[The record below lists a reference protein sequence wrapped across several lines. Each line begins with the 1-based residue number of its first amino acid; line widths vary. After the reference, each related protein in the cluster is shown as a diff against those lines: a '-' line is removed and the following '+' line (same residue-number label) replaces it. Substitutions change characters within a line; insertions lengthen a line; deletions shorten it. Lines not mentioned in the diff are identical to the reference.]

1 MSLRL
6 RLALLLPFATI
17 ALLSLASGGCQQIL
31 GIQDTS
37 LDPDA
42 GGPGGSSS
50 GQGGGAGS
58 GASSGSSASSPDFT
72 FAILTT
78 NGTVPLGGKD
88 VVEIE
93 IRRTGGFKGEVTV
106 TPMSPPVGLIIEPVT
121 IPAAQTNA
129 EVVVGAEAPLAIG
142 NKVSFTL
149 AATSGDLKPKTASV
163 TDAPVTDRP
172 GAPDQTFGAALTGI
186 AAVSFGADDA
196 GGFYDFEVTGDQ
208 IAVAGQGFGGL
219 GGVAFDVTRL
229 NSSGSIDPAFAGGT
243 MVRTLFVGSTA
254 SSARAVAIGHQVNGR
269 LIAMGWHEKSAPGDI
284 ALIRYG
290 IDGAV
295 GDPLFGN
302 SGKSLVDLGG
312 FEEVSDGLVLPNDR
326 ILVAGSRDN
335 NLMVARV
342 SSDGYLDN
350 SFAAPNGYLSLPL
363 GQPSNAQAIVI
374 DSQNR
379 ILVAGQ
385 VGVTE
390 DRDLVVAR
398 FLSDGQP
405 DMSFGMGGQRIIAAP
420 GADERTAA
428 LAVLSDGR
436 ILIAGNSNVNG
447 SVDFLVRRLLADGAS
462 DPTFGT
468 DGVTLLPITKGDD
481 NAEDMVVLPDG
492 RILVVGNASGGDAPG
507 PVLARYTRDGRLDP
521 NFGTGGV
528 RSLFVGD
535 SGSIHCA
542 AVYPGHK
549 VIIGG
554 GNEGGTPGP
563 GTFGVVARLWM

>member
-1 MSLRL
+1 MTPRL
-6 RLALLLPFATI
+6 RLLLPLSTL
-17 ALLSLASGGCQQIL
+17 ALLSLAPFGCQQIL

-42 GGPGGSSS
+42 GRPDGSNPGE
-50 GQGGGAGS
+50 GGGS
-58 GASSGSSASSPDFT
+58 GASSGSSASSPDFS

-78 NGTVPLGGKD
+78 NGTVPLGGND

-93 IRRTGGFKGEVTV
+93 IRRTGGFDGEVTV
-106 TPMSPPVGLIIEPVT
+106 TPTSPPVGLIIEPVK
-121 IPAAQTNA
+121 IPAGQSNA
-129 EVVVGAEAPLAIG
+129 EVVVGAQAPLAIG
-142 NKVSFTL
+142 NKISFTL
-149 AATSGDLKPKTASV
+149 TATSGDLKPKTASV

-172 GAPDQTFGAALTGI
+172 GAPDQTFGAALTGL

-196 GGFYDFEVTGDQ
+196 GGFYDFELAGDQ
-208 IAVAGQGFGGL
+208 IVVTGQGFGGL
-219 GGVAFDVTRL
+219 GGVAFVTTRL

-243 MVRTLFVGSTA
+243 IVRTLFVGSTA
-254 SSARAVAIGHQVNGR
+254 SAARAVAIGHQVNGR
-269 LIAMGWHEKSAPGDI
+269 LISMGWHEKSAPGDI

-335 NLMVARV
+335 NLMVARI

-350 SFAAPNGYLSLPL
+350 SFAPPNGYLTLAL
-363 GQPSNAQAIVI
+363 GQPSNAQAIVV

-379 ILVAGQ
+379 ILVVGQ
-385 VGVTE
+385 VGMTE

-398 FLSDGQP
+398 YLSDGQP
-405 DMSFGMGGQRIIAAP
+405 DMAFETGGHRIIAAP
-420 GADERTAA
+420 GADELSAA
-428 LAVLSDGR
+428 VAVLSDGR
-436 ILIAGNSNVNG
+436 ILLAGNSNANG
-447 SVDFLVRRLLADGAS
+447 SVDFLVRRLLANGAS
-462 DPTFGT
+462 DPSFGT
-468 DGVTLLPITKGDD
+468 DGVTLLPITKGNDS
-481 NAEDMVVLPDG
+481 AEDMVVLPDG

-507 PVLARYTRDGRLDP
+507 PVLARYTRDGSLDP
-521 NFGTGGV
+521 HFGTGGV